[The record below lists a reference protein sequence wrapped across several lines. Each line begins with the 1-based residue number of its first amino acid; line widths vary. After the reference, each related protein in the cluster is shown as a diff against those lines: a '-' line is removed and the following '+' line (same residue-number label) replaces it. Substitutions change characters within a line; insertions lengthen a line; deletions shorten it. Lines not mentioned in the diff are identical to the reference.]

1 MCRILPA
8 PRTDYGLL
16 LLRII
21 VAAVLLFHGV
31 FKLTHGVEW
40 IRGPLGRFGLPGWP
54 AYGVY
59 LAEIVAPILL
69 VLGVVARWAA
79 LVIAFDMLMAILL
92 VGQQRVLTVNRAGGW
107 GIELEALIGLS
118 ALTIAIAGT
127 GRFAAL
133 RDT

>member
-1 MCRILPA
+1 MRRILPA

-79 LVIAFDMLMAILL
+79 LVIAFDMLMAWPPR
-92 VGQQRVLTVNRAGGW
+92 GPRGRTPARA
-107 GIELEALIGLS
+107 AR
-118 ALTIAIAGT
+118 GT
-127 GRFAAL
+127 GVGPSGRG
-133 RDT
+133 